1 MKNGEKAG
9 VDITILDR
17 NSMQINYS
25 TRHQIMFVY
34 VLWRSRGFQAFPV
47 VVQKNVYEINL
58 INERGR
64 EGSQKF

>member
-1 MKNGEKAG
+1 MKNREKAG

-47 VVQKNVYEINL
+47 VVQKMFT
-58 INERGR
+58 R
-64 EGSQKF
+64 